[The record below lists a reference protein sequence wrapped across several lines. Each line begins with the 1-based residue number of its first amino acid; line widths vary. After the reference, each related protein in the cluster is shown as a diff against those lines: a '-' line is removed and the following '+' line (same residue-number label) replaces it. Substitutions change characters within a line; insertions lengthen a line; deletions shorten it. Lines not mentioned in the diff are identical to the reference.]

1 MDITIRICYLGK
13 EISLYEA
20 LNKGYVKIV
29 NNKIVGNEDVVI
41 SMSSRLFDWNNKEI
55 FENDIVRD
63 YQGNIYRIIYD
74 YGMFY
79 FSDPKSKKI
88 VMPISVCK
96 LGNKIDIEVIN

>member
-1 MDITIRICYLGK
+1 MDITIKINYLGN
-13 EISLYEA
+13 EISLCEA

-29 NNKIVGNEDVVI
+29 DSKIIGNKNIII
-41 SMSSRLFDWNNKEI
+41 SISTKLLDWNNKEI

-63 YQGNIYRIIYD
+63 NQGNIYKIIYN

-79 FSDPKSKKI
+79 FSDPKTQKI
-88 VMPISVCK
+88 IMPISVCK